1 MSPDDFAH
9 EPRSG
14 NTYLHK
20 LNSDLNHKKIKTKL
34 NLIFLFV
41 PSQLF
46 VPLHGAQNHS
56 HKAKTQTH
64 GISTH
69 FLNATAKLFI
79 NFNSL
84 PKIS

>member
-1 MSPDDFAH
+1 MSLDDFEH
-9 EPRSG
+9 EPRSR

-46 VPLHGAQNHS
+46 VPLHGA
-56 HKAKTQTH
+56 HKDPLYKWILMGWDITMCCILQLLHTH
-64 GISTH
+64 
-69 FLNATAKLFI
+69 
-79 NFNSL
+79 
-84 PKIS
+84 